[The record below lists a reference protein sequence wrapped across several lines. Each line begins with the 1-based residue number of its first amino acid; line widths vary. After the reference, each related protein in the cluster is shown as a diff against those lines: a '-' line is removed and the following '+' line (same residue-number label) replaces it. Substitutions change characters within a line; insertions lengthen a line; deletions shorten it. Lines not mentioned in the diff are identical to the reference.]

1 MNKTDKLP
9 VHGSA
14 IPLERAGQG
23 RKPHGAVSIRSAM
36 PRSDVD
42 EVEVAVQRCLSE
54 EGKF

>member
-1 MNKTDKLP
+1 MNKTDKPP

-23 RKPHGAVSIRSAM
+23 RKPHGVVSIRSAM